1 MKTNLA
7 RQRHSSHGGK
17 GRLGC
22 LFGFL
27 LLGSLTFGLYRFAPP
42 YMSQY
47 QLKDAAGEI
56 ATLSSVGFLPRTSG
70 ARGRSTGT
78 VEEIQDAVLAKA
90 KELEIPLEREDI
102 QVRKEGQQV
111 YISVSYVVPL
121 DLIFT
126 VFDYKIQFTAHN

>member
-7 RQRHSSHGGK
+7 RPRHSSHGGK

-42 YMSQY
+42 YMSHY

-56 ATLSSVGFLPRTSG
+56 ATLSSVGFLPRASG
-70 ARGRSTGT
+70 TGRSTGT

-90 KELEIPLEREDI
+90 TELEIPLEREDI
-102 QVRKEGQQV
+102 QVRREGSNV

-126 VFDYKIQFTAHN
+126 VYEYKIQFTAHN